1 MQTPASERG
10 NILFF
15 HICTRLCSYRYEKK
29 KKRNKIKSEGQ
40 GYREVIYVLDRV
52 SGEIKSTKREK
63 GGGSRGRKIFAADSA
78 GEETSSDVN
87 GAAAASG

>member
-1 MQTPASERG
+1 M
-10 NILFF
+10 
-15 HICTRLCSYRYEKK
+15 
-29 KKRNKIKSEGQ
+29 
-40 GYREVIYVLDRV
+40 IYVLDRV